1 MLVRTPSIRPN
12 AAAEIHLFTASVA
25 DVAKVG
31 KGIVSFNIRLF
42 SRTFLL
48 ILLKSFLSDVLC
60 SNRGLSITR
69 LGDWS
74 PMAVKNASPF
84 FLFSYTPHL
93 FQGYNG
99 LPCYHAPYSVV
110 IPFHLSQGYNA
121 VCRRF
126 SSRTVVVP
134 YYLSQGYN
142 CTYHHPQCF
151 AVVVPYSLSQGYN
164 NIKELCYDPYV
175 VVPYYLSQGYNL
187 HTENMQLYTV
197 VVPYYLSQG
206 YNI

>member
-48 ILLKSFLSDVLC
+48 TLLKSLLSDILC
-60 SNRGLSITR
+60 SNRGLSVTR

-110 IPFHLSQGYNA
+110 IPFHLSQGYNTA
-121 VCRRF
+121 
-126 SSRTVVVP
+126 SGIQAILGVVVP

-142 CTYHHPQCF
+142 IRHARKLIEQ
-151 AVVVPYSLSQGYN
+151 
-164 NIKELCYDPYV
+164 V

-187 HTENMQLYTV
+187 WPDDKKAALV

-206 YNI
+206 YNTRTNLTG